1 MPSDIGV
8 VDLMI
13 GFPSAD
19 ARRKYDSL
27 RALAKDAESQ
37 GMEFPAEYMFKDV
50 PDHRDPEQDPVAV
63 TLAAMDRHGI
73 AIGLVGLGNPA
84 TLDALHRHPD
94 RFVSGLE
101 VDPNDIGGTVRG
113 IRDAHATSGIVA
125 VTTFPAGCNPQVPV
139 SDRRY

>member
-1 MPSDIGV
+1 MVGRRSKAPGPAVTPAGGGTAHRVLPTRSCCRPGEAGSLGVMPSDIGV

-13 GFPSAD
+13 EFPSAD

-27 RALAKDAESQ
+27 RVLTKDAESQ

-73 AIGLVGLGNPA
+73 AIGLVGLGN
-84 TLDALHRHPD
+84 
-94 RFVSGLE
+94 
-101 VDPNDIGGTVRG
+101 
-113 IRDAHATSGIVA
+113 
-125 VTTFPAGCNPQVPV
+125 
-139 SDRRY
+139 